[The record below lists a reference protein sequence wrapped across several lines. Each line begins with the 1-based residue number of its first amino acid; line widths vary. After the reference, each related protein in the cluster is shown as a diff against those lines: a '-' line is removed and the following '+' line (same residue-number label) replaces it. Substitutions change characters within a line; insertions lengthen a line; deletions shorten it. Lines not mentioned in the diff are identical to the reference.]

1 MLPWYKWILW
11 FNISDYLSLYVIEL
25 VQAVNFMLDLCQCF
39 FFQERDFCLIFKK
52 QEAGDKQLYLYNT
65 YIATVQKFEYVCVCE
80 PGLNQ
85 TSLNEPSL
93 LFTVWYTVLLLTIIL
108 HISHWQCHSQLFIT
122 FCERHWPKMRLGKTC
137 GPHYSL
143 CILVL
148 EQINVQKCFYIISNT
163 TVACHHSFFCLHTEN
178 VGKRKRERERRH

>member
-1 MLPWYKWILW
+1 
-11 FNISDYLSLYVIEL
+11 
-25 VQAVNFMLDLCQCF
+25 MLDLCQYF
-39 FFQERDFCLIFKK
+39 FFQERDFGLIFKK
-52 QEAGDKQLYLYNT
+52 AGGRWQTALLIIYNTYFTYNLYNT
-65 YIATVQKFEYVCVCE
+65 YIATVQKFEYVYVCE
-80 PGLNQ
+80 PGSNQ

-108 HISHWQCHSQLFIT
+108 HVSHWQCHSQLFIT
-122 FCERHWPKMRLGKTC
+122 FCERQWPKMRLGKTC

-178 VGKRKRERERRH
+178 VGKRKRERERESERRH